1 MNQVYAQ
8 LDTYFPHLRRY
19 ALTLCRNRADAEDL
33 VQECAA
39 RALDKSEK
47 FEPGTN
53 LRAWL
58 LTMMHNLH
66 VSRLRKAGNNM
77 QSIDAEMVPSVLSE
91 KPRQGEHVV
100 LQEVRHALGRLPREQ
115 RITLEM
121 AVLDGRPYEDIARS
135 QRVSVGT
142 IKSRVA
148 RSRQSLRAML
158 DGDSAISVRPDLH
171 PEGGRPAELPLTPY
185 Y

>member
-8 LDTYFPHLRRY
+8 LDLYIPHLKRY

-66 VSRLRKAGNNM
+66 ISRLRKTGNNM
-77 QSIDAEMVPSVLSE
+77 PSVDVDSMPHLLSE

-100 LQEVRHALGRLPREQ
+100 LAEVRLALGRLPREQ
-115 RITLEM
+115 RKTLEM
-121 AVLDGRPYEDIARS
+121 AALDGRPYEDIARS
-135 QRVSVGT
+135 QHVSVGT

-148 RSRQSLRAML
+148 RGRQSLRAML
-158 DGDSAISVRPDLH
+158 DGDVAESMRPDLH
-171 PEGGRPAELPLTPY
+171 PEKIKRAALPIKRQH
-185 Y
+185 